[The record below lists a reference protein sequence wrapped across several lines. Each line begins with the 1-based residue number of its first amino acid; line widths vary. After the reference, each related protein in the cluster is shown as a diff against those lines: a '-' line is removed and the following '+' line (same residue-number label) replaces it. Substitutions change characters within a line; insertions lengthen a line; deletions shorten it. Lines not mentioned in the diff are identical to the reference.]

1 MHGETVKNNS
11 NIFHAYTF
19 CATMEST
26 GQTVKGGLTRDAHKI
41 FFPSLY
47 FYGGT

>member
-1 MHGETVKNNS
+1 MHGETVKINS

-19 CATMEST
+19 C
-26 GQTVKGGLTRDAHKI
+26 DAHKI
-41 FFPSLY
+41 FYPSLY